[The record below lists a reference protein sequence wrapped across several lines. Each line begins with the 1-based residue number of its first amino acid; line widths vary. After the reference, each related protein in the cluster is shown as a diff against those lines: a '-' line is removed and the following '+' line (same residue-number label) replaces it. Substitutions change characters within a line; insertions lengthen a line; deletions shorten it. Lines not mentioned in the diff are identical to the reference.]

1 MELIQVAPWVLFLFV
16 VINTIQLYIVASKT
30 IPMGNTPFVKIFT
43 GFFPWFF
50 TILMGIA
57 LSSYGYFRF
66 QYGAT
71 TTSGD
76 LPMSSLELG
85 VVKIVV
91 LYYALSVA
99 LSIGVL
105 VFLFFSFFRMSKA
118 NRTICI
124 FFLVLLL
131 FYLTILSKFFSPD
144 TPNLAPLI
152 IGGILFLFLLEYK
165 QLEPVWYPKLIVFAA
180 VFWLHILLVFY
191 SPVYRWFAV

>member
-1 MELIQVAPWVLFLFV
+1 
-16 VINTIQLYIVASKT
+16 
-30 IPMGNTPFVKIFT
+30 MGNAPFIKIFI

-50 TILMGIA
+50 AILMGMA

-71 TTSGD
+71 ITSSD
-76 LPMSSLELG
+76 LPMSGLEL
-85 VVKIVV
+85 VIVKIVV
-91 LYYALSVA
+91 LYYVLSVV
-99 LSIGVL
+99 LSIAVF

-124 FFLVLLL
+124 LFLGLLL

-144 TPNLAPLI
+144 KPNLTPLI
-152 IGGILFLFLLEYK
+152 IGGILFIFLLEYK
-165 QLEPVWYPKLIVFAA
+165 RLEPFFYPKLIVFAV
-180 VFWLHILLVFY
+180 VFWVHILLVFY